1 MAVAQIDKS
10 LCLFMANST
19 EEVATN
25 EFNKIVTELNF
36 QTLNTS
42 IIRSEENMTKFSN
55 SLIH

>member
-10 LCLFMANST
+10 LCSFMANST
-19 EEVATN
+19 EEVATDD
-25 EFNKIVTELNF
+25 FNKIVTELNF